1 MRIYKS
7 KAFSKWASQEGLSDI
22 SLRKAVEEIERGLV
36 DADLGGYVIK
46 NRVALGARGKSGG
59 ARTLLAY
66 KAHSRTFFLYGFAKN
81 VRSNVKADELKALR
95 RYAAEL
101 MSYSKTELDKALIFG
116 ALIEVKRRG

>member
-22 SLRKAVEEIERGLV
+22 SLRKAVEEVERGLI

-46 NRVALGARGKSGG
+46 KRVALGARGKSGG

-66 KAHSRTFFLYGFAKN
+66 KAHSRTFFLYGFEKK
-81 VRSNVKADELKALR
+81 VRSNVKADELRVLK

-101 MSYSKTELDKALIFG
+101 MSYSNTGLDKALEFG
-116 ALIEVKRRG
+116 ALVEVKKHG